1 MNKENR
7 NKSTD
12 ISARIAEIL
21 DYINESKNS
30 FALKLG
36 YERAQTV
43 YDIINGKSAP
53 SYDFFKKFQ
62 LSEYSDIIN
71 IDWLLIG
78 RGSMLKSEGV
88 TLMGEQV
95 PTVVDEKRPE
105 IQILHHPKVVDK
117 VITQQSIPV
126 YNVEAAANLKTIFS
140 NKDQNLLGEI
150 TMPDIPRCDGAIY
163 VRGDSMYPL
172 LKSGD
177 IVGYKEIMD
186 FNNVIFGEM
195 YIVSYDIEGDE
206 YVCVK
211 YVNHSDQQGYIKLVS
226 YNPHHDPKDIPV
238 NRITAMAL
246 VKFSIRMNT
255 II

>member
-7 NKSTD
+7 NKNTD

-105 IQILHHPKVVDK
+105 IQILHHPKVVEK

-140 NKDQNLLGEI
+140 NKDQNILGEI

-226 YNPHHDPKDIPV
+226 YNPHHDPKDITV